1 MSPAESSAAHP
12 AGHLAA
18 HLVAFARLLRAV
30 GVPNGPGQV
39 IQARR
44 ALGVVD
50 ITKRDDF
57 YWALH
62 SVFVHR
68 GEHRELFRQAFGRFW
83 RDPERPALNP
93 LLAEMLAQ
101 SAVPESS
108 GGTDSLR
115 RVSEA
120 SAPAPTEEI
129 EPEREIDMRMT
140 GSAREVLARRDF
152 EQMSAEEATEAK
164 RVMARLT
171 LPLREITTRRRW
183 PDSSGSRV
191 DVRATLRASLRS
203 SGDLIPLRWTSP
215 RRRPPALVT
224 LCDISGSMST
234 YSRMLLHFLH
244 ALTNDRDRVHTFLF
258 GTRLT
263 NATRFLKYRDVDVA
277 MNGLSGAVEDWGGG
291 TRIGASLETFNRLW
305 SRRVLGHGAVVLL
318 ITDGL
323 DREGTELLAKEA
335 GRLKRSCR
343 RLIWLN
349 PLLRYEAFAPLAAGV
364 KAILPHVD
372 EFRPVHNLES
382 LAELG
387 RALGRPF
394 GEDQPRPNR
403 LSSHERNALNRSG
416 IAATA

>member
-1 MSPAESSAAHP
+1 MSPTA
-12 AGHLAA
+12 HLAA
-18 HLVAFARLLRAV
+18 HLVGFARLLRAV
-30 GVPNGPGQV
+30 GIPNGPGQV

-50 ITKRDDF
+50 ITKRHDF

-68 GEHRELFRQAFGRFW
+68 GEHRELFRQAFGQFW
-83 RDPERPALNP
+83 RDPERRELNP

-101 SAVPESS
+101 STVPETAE
-108 GGTDSLR
+108 GDDSLR
-115 RVSEA
+115 RVTEA
-120 SAPAPTEEI
+120 SASPSTDEV
-129 EPEREIDMRMT
+129 EPEREIDMSMT
-140 GSAREVLARRDF
+140 GSAREVLAARDF
-152 EQMSAEEATEAK
+152 EQMSVEEATAAK

-215 RRRPPALVT
+215 RRRPPALVI

-244 ALTNDRDRVHTFLF
+244 ALTNHRDRVHTFLF

-277 MNGLSGAVEDWGGG
+277 LSGLSRAVEDWGGG
-291 TRIGASLETFNRLW
+291 TRIGTSLQAFNRLW

-323 DREGTELLAKEA
+323 DREGTELLGKEA
-335 GRLKRSCR
+335 ARLRRSCR

-349 PLLRYEAFAPLAAGV
+349 PLLRYEGFAPLAAGI

-387 RALGRPF
+387 RALSRPF
-394 GEDQPRPNR
+394 GEGQPLPSRV
-403 LSSHERNALNRSG
+403 SSHERSALKRSG
-416 IAATA
+416 SAATA

>member
-1 MSPAESSAAHP
+1 MSRAA
-12 AGHLAA
+12 HLAA
-18 HLVAFARLLRAV
+18 HLVGFARFLRAV
-30 GVPNGPGQV
+30 GIPNGPGRV

-50 ITKRDDF
+50 ITRRDDF

-62 SVFVHR
+62 SVFVNR

-83 RDPERPALNP
+83 RDPERLALDP

-101 SAVPESS
+101 STVPVTSE
-108 GGTDSLR
+108 GAESLR
-115 RVSEA
+115 RVTEA
-120 SAPAPTEEI
+120 SASPSTDEV

-152 EQMSAEEATEAK
+152 EQMSVEEAAEAK

-171 LPLREITTRRRW
+171 LPFREITTRRRW
-183 PDSSGSRV
+183 PDPSGSRV
-191 DVRATLRASLRS
+191 DVRATLRASLKP

-263 NATRFLKYRDVDVA
+263 NVTRFLEHRDVDVA
-277 MNGLSGAVEDWGGG
+277 LSGLSRVVEDWGGG

-323 DREGTELLAKEA
+323 DRDGIELLAKEA
-335 GRLKRSCR
+335 ARLERSCR

-349 PLLRYEAFAPLAAGV
+349 PLLRFEGFAPLAAGV

-372 EFRPVHNLES
+372 ELRPVHNLES

-394 GEDQPRPNR
+394 GEGQPRRNR
-403 LSSHERNALNRSG
+403 LSSQERNAPNRSDR
-416 IAATA
+416 AATA

>member
-1 MSPAESSAAHP
+1 MSRSA
-12 AGHLAA
+12 HLAA
-18 HLVAFARLLRAV
+18 HLVGFAHFLRTV
-30 GVPNGPGQV
+30 GIPNGPGHV

-50 ITKRDDF
+50 ITQREEF

-83 RDPERPALNP
+83 RDPERRELDP
-93 LLAEMLAQ
+93 LLTEMLADTT
-101 SAVPESS
+101 VPDTAE
-108 GGTDSLR
+108 GADALR
-115 RVSEA
+115 RVTEA
-120 SAPAPTEEI
+120 SASRSTGEL

-140 GSAREVLARRDF
+140 GSTREVLARRDF
-152 EQMSAEEATEAK
+152 EQMSVEEATEAK
-164 RVMARLT
+164 RAMALLT
-171 LPLREITTRRRW
+171 LPLRDITTRRRR

-203 SGDLIPLRWTSP
+203 SGALIPLRWTSP
-215 RRRPPALVT
+215 RRRPPAVVT
-224 LCDISGSMST
+224 LCDVSGSMST

-263 NATRFLKYRDVDVA
+263 NATRFLKHRDVDVA
-277 MNGLSGAVEDWGGG
+277 LSGLSGAVEDWGGG
-291 TRIGASLETFNRLW
+291 TRIGACLATFNRLW

-323 DREGTELLAKEA
+323 DRDGCELLANEA
-335 GRLKRSCR
+335 ARLRRSCR

-349 PLLRYEAFAPLAAGV
+349 PLLRYPDFAPLAAGV

-372 EFRPVHNLES
+372 EFRTVHNLES

-387 RALGRPF
+387 RALGRAC
-394 GEDQPRPNR
+394 GDVQPRPNR
-403 LSSHERNALNRSG
+403 LSSHERSALNRSG
-416 IAATA
+416 SAARG

>member
-1 MSPAESSAAHP
+1 MSLAA
-12 AGHLAA
+12 HLAA
-18 HLVAFARLLRAV
+18 HLVGFARLLRVV
-30 GVPNGPGQV
+30 GIPNGPGQV

-62 SVFVHR
+62 SVFVQC

-83 RDPERPALNP
+83 IDPERRALDP

-101 SAVPESS
+101 STVPDTAE
-108 GGTDSLR
+108 GADSLR
-115 RVSEA
+115 RVTEA
-120 SAPAPTEEI
+120 SASPSTEEL
-129 EPEREIDMRMT
+129 EPEGEIDMRLT
-140 GSAREVLARRDF
+140 GSTREVLARRDF
-152 EQMSAEEATEAK
+152 EQMSVEEATEAK
-164 RVMARLT
+164 LVMARLT
-171 LPLREITTRRRW
+171 LPIREIATRRRR
-183 PDSSGSRV
+183 PDPSGSRV

-203 SGDLIPLRWTSP
+203 SGDLIPLRWTHP
-215 RRRPPALVT
+215 RRRLPALVT
-224 LCDISGSMST
+224 LCDVSGSMST

-263 NATRFLKYRDVDVA
+263 NATRFLRHRDVDVA
-277 MNGLSGAVEDWGGG
+277 LSGVGGAVEDWGGG

-305 SRRVLGHGAVVLL
+305 SRRILGHGAVVLL

-323 DREGTELLAKEA
+323 DRDGTELLEKEA
-335 GRLKRSCR
+335 ARLRRSCR

-349 PLLRYEAFAPLAAGV
+349 PLLRYEGFAPLAAGV
-364 KAILPHVD
+364 RAILPHVD

-387 RALGRPF
+387 RALGRSF
-394 GEDQPRPNR
+394 GEGQPRPNR
-403 LSSHERNALNRSG
+403 LSSHERSALNRSG
-416 IAATA
+416 SAATA

>member
-1 MSPAESSAAHP
+1 
-12 AGHLAA
+12 
-18 HLVAFARLLRAV
+18 
-30 GVPNGPGQV
+30 PNGPGQV

-62 SVFVHR
+62 SVFVQC

-83 RDPERPALNP
+83 RDPERPALDP

-101 SAVPESS
+101 STVPDTAE
-108 GGTDSLR
+108 GADALR
-115 RVSEA
+115 RVREA
-120 SAPAPTEEI
+120 SASPSTEELD
-129 EPEREIDMRMT
+129 PEREIDMRMT
-140 GSAREVLARRDF
+140 GSTREVLARRDF
-152 EQMSAEEATEAK
+152 EQMSVEEAREAK

-171 LPLREITTRRRW
+171 LPLRAIATRRRK
-183 PDSSGSRV
+183 PDPSGSRV
-191 DVRATLRASLRS
+191 NVRATLRASLRS

-224 LCDISGSMST
+224 LCDVSGSMST

-244 ALTNDRDRVHTFLF
+244 ALTNDRERVHTFLF

-263 NATRFLKYRDVDVA
+263 NATRFLEHRDVDVA
-277 MNGLSGAVEDWGGG
+277 LSGLGGAVEDWGGG

-323 DREGTELLAKEA
+323 DRDGTELLEKEA
-335 GRLKRSCR
+335 ARLRRSCR

-349 PLLRYEAFAPLAAGV
+349 PLLRYEGFSPLAAGV
-364 KAILPHVD
+364 RAILPHVD

-387 RALGRPF
+387 RALGREF
-394 GEDQPRPNR
+394 GEGQPRPNR
-403 LSSHERNALNRSG
+403 LSSHERSALNRSG
-416 IAATA
+416 SAATA